1 MPMHCPQ
8 CLTEYRDGFIECADC
23 RVSLSSGPPP
33 DSNSN
38 LASGSQPESDVHVHN
53 HDVHLVTV
61 FETGDPFAL
70 TLAKASLEDAGIEY
84 VMEGDDQRTTGAF
97 PGAFGIGAIR
107 FGGWSSRI
115 QVAQESE
122 AEARRLLEPLQTPD
136 SDADSAVEPGQE
148 S

>member
-23 RVSLSSGPPP
+23 RVPLSSGPPP
-33 DSNSN
+33 HPPVN
-38 LASGSQPESDVHVHN
+38 LENHN
-53 HDVHLVTV
+53 VQLVTV

-70 TLAKASLEDAGIEY
+70 TLAKASLEEAGIEY
-84 VMEGDDQRTTGAF
+84 VVEGDDQRTTGAF

-122 AEARRLLEPLQTPD
+122 AEARTLLEPLQKPD
-136 SDADSAVEPGQE
+136 PDADSAVEPGQD